1 MKSIVFIFRKKI
13 KGRYSIENFYTFLI
27 PYFKKKYTV
36 KVYFTRGWKYLLID
50 ILYLRSLNSD
60 IYHITGD
67 INYFSCFLPRNKSIL
82 TIHDIGHYNY
92 VLKNI
97 KKIIY
102 KWLFIV
108 LPICFSK
115 KVIVISLFTK
125 QKINRLFDSKKIE
138 VISPPVTIRT
148 DGRFKKKEKIN
159 KNNIRI
165 LFIGTGWYK
174 NLRNLINAIRYTSW
188 KLNIIGAISSFDQII
203 LENYKIQ
210 YKNFKNL
217 SLNKVQQAYK
227 KNDIL
232 FFASLHE
239 GFGLPVIEGQ
249 ASCTPVITSNIEP
262 LRTVAGNGAYL
273 ANPKSPKDIKKGI
286 LKIINNNK
294 YRKKLIFRGLKN
306 IKKYHPSLIAEKHL
320 KIYDYFF

>member
-13 KGRYSIENFYTFLI
+13 KGRYSIENFYTSLI

-36 KVYFTRGWKYLLID
+36 KVYFTRGCQYLLKD

-67 INYFSCFLPRNKSIL
+67 INYFSIFLPRNKSIL
-82 TIHDIGHYNY
+82 TIHDIGHYIY

-102 KWLFIV
+102 KWLFII

-115 KVIVISLFTK
+115 KVVVISLFTK
-125 QKINRLFDSKKIE
+125 KKISKLFDSKKIE
-138 VISPPVTIRT
+138 IIPPAIRT
-148 DGRFKKKEKIN
+148 DGRFKKKKIN

-165 LFIGTGWYK
+165 LFIGTGWHK

-217 SLNKVQQAYK
+217 SFNKVQQAYK

-239 GFGLPVIEGQ
+239 GFGLPVLEGQ
-249 ASCTPVITSNIEP
+249 TSCTPVITSNIEP

-306 IKKYHPSLIAEKHL
+306 IKKYHTSLIAEKYL
-320 KIYDYFF
+320 KIYDSFF